1 MGIPYSPSRIVPI
14 VIVCDSRRFDVVTNF
29 PSRPGSP
36 IQPDSTASSSGA
48 GAADHRAA
56 VWVVTSLGGVMLFAS
71 WLWLGLV
78 REGARQ
84 DRGQAG
90 QEYADALVKD
100 LGITPV
106 IVAHVMV
113 LAVVMAVGAWSRKRN
128 GPGFMIPVLVCVA
141 ASIAGL
147 LISIPLTA
155 PIPALP

>member
-1 MGIPYSPSRIVPI
+1 
-14 VIVCDSRRFDVVTNF
+14 
-29 PSRPGSP
+29 
-36 IQPDSTASSSGA
+36 
-48 GAADHRAA
+48 
-56 VWVVTSLGGVMLFAS
+56 MLFAS

-90 QEYADALVKD
+90 QDYADALVND

-106 IVAHVMV
+106 VVAHVMV
-113 LAVVMAVGAWSRKRN
+113 LAIVVAVGAWSRKRN
-128 GPGFMIPVLVCVA
+128 GSGFMAPVLVCAA

-155 PIPALP
+155 PVPALP